1 VSATLQQPP
10 AAPVA
15 PLPETPRG
23 SLLKA
28 ELHRFRARRFIQ
40 VLAALGVLGWAAA
53 IVIGL
58 LNFGNPTDADFA
70 DAQRQVDQILQENE
84 TFRQQCLDDPE
95 AFAGPG
101 APEGLSPEEIC
112 GTKLTADDIGGPEAF
127 LTKAPFDLGSSGT
140 VGATAF
146 AGLAS
151 ALAFVIGATWIGAE
165 WSTRSMVALLFWA
178 PRRMRVM
185 GTKLGVLVAGAT
197 VFGVAAQAGWLTMAG
212 ILDAAVGTDEP
223 LPDGFW
229 STLLQTQARGVLLV
243 VLAAV
248 LGFGL
253 TSIVRNTGAAL
264 GIAFVY
270 VVVVQ
275 LVLGNFKPSWQPW
288 MLGSNAVGLVND
300 GGLTLYFFD
309 QTDFSAGNFGETVT
323 YYLGPLQSGL
333 FLSAVAVLL
342 VGLGTWLFA
351 RRDIH

>member
-1 VSATLQQPP
+1 
-10 AAPVA
+10 
-15 PLPETPRG
+15 
-23 SLLKA
+23 
-28 ELHRFRARRFIQ
+28 
-40 VLAALGVLGWAAA
+40 
-53 IVIGL
+53 
-58 LNFGNPTDADFA
+58 
-70 DAQRQVDQILQENE
+70 
-84 TFRQQCLDDPE
+84 
-95 AFAGPG
+95 
-101 APEGLSPEEIC
+101 
-112 GTKLTADDIGGPEAF
+112 
-127 LTKAPFDLGSSGT
+127 
-140 VGATAF
+140 
-146 AGLAS
+146 
-151 ALAFVIGATWIGAE
+151 
-165 WSTRSMVALLFWA
+165 
-178 PRRMRVM
+178 
-185 GTKLGVLVAGAT
+185 
-197 VFGVAAQAGWLTMAG
+197 
-212 ILDAAVGTDEP
+212 
-223 LPDGFW
+223 
-229 STLLQTQARGVLLV
+229 VLLV